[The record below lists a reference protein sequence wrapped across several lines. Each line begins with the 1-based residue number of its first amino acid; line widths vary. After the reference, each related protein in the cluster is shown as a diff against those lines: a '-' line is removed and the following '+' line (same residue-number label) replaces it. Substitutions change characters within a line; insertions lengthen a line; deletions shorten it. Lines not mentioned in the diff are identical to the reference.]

1 MPSRVEPSRTMKA
14 VDIYAQCDTCFVDL
28 VYNNG
33 VIYERGYYPH
43 DCPKCGVRYITL
55 EKYPKTRLTEIE

>member
-1 MPSRVEPSRTMKA
+1 MKA
-14 VDIYAQCDTCFVDL
+14 VDVYAQCDTCYVDL
-28 VYNNG
+28 VYNHN

-43 DCPKCGVRYITL
+43 DCPKCGIRYVML